1 MNYVRR
7 RSLPSN
13 DFMSSIILQFMLVHV
28 FCNSHTAVEKTF
40 SGLKVIVRL
49 HVFLFYDFLSQIIT
63 FINLVDIRCKLLSSF
78 KPRGAGYESV
88 HYGIINTRSM
98 QSVRA
103 Y

>member
-1 MNYVRR
+1 MLEEEVCLAMI
-7 RSLPSN
+7 SCPA
-13 DFMSSIILQFMLVHV
+13 SSFNLCWCTFFVT
-28 FCNSHTAVEKTF
+28 HTAVEKTF

-63 FINLVDIRCKLLSSF
+63 LINLVDTRCKLLSSF

>member
-28 FCNSHTAVEKTF
+28 LCNSHTAVEKTF
-40 SGLKVIVRL
+40 SGAKVTVRL
-49 HVFLFYDFLSQIIT
+49 HVFLFYDFFFANDYLNQFGRYKVQAIVKFQT
-63 FINLVDIRCKLLSSF
+63 E
-78 KPRGAGYESV
+78 RGGYESV
-88 HYGIINTRSM
+88 DYGIINTRSM

>member
-13 DFMSSIILQFMLVHV
+13 DFMSSIILQCMLVHV
-28 FCNSHTAVEKTF
+28 LCNSHTAVEKTF
-40 SGLKVIVRL
+40 SGAKVIVRL
-49 HVFLFYDFLSQIIT
+49 HVFLFYDFFLQIIT
-63 FINLVDIRCKLLSSF
+63 LINLVDIRCKLLSSF
-78 KPRGAGYESV
+78 KPRGARYESV